1 MNLIVD
7 VGNTRVKLALFEQG
21 RLTEQC
27 GAETL
32 SAATLEG
39 LLGGRRADRAVIS
52 STRGPVPGI
61 VELVRRF
68 AYRVLEFTAAT
79 PVPIGNA
86 YLTPATLGRDRL
98 AAAVGAAALYPGRN
112 ALIVDLGTAVTI
124 DLLSA
129 DGIFRGGCISPG
141 MAMRFRALHE
151 YTASLQLCDAID
163 SERAVGRT
171 TDEAI
176 RLGVMNSIAFEIEG
190 YVARLEGE
198 FEDLCVI
205 FTGGDAK
212 FFVKRIK
219 NTIFA
224 NCNLVFYGL
233 NRILEYNASEEHL
246 D

>member
-98 AAAVGAAALYPGRN
+98 PPSVPPPSIR
-112 ALIVDLGTAVTI
+112 D
-124 DLLSA
+124 
-129 DGIFRGGCISPG
+129 
-141 MAMRFRALHE
+141 AMR
-151 YTASLQLCDAID
+151 
-163 SERAVGRT
+163 
-171 TDEAI
+171 
-176 RLGVMNSIAFEIEG
+176 
-190 YVARLEGE
+190 
-198 FEDLCVI
+198 
-205 FTGGDAK
+205 
-212 FFVKRIK
+212 
-219 NTIFA
+219 
-224 NCNLVFYGL
+224 
-233 NRILEYNASEEHL
+233 
-246 D
+246 

>member
-79 PVPIGNA
+79 PVPIA
-86 YLTPATLGRDRL
+86 TPTLRLRRWGATGWLPPSVPPPSIRD
-98 AAAVGAAALYPGRN
+98 
-112 ALIVDLGTAVTI
+112 
-124 DLLSA
+124 
-129 DGIFRGGCISPG
+129 
-141 MAMRFRALHE
+141 AMR
-151 YTASLQLCDAID
+151 
-163 SERAVGRT
+163 
-171 TDEAI
+171 
-176 RLGVMNSIAFEIEG
+176 
-190 YVARLEGE
+190 
-198 FEDLCVI
+198 
-205 FTGGDAK
+205 
-212 FFVKRIK
+212 
-219 NTIFA
+219 
-224 NCNLVFYGL
+224 
-233 NRILEYNASEEHL
+233 
-246 D
+246 

>member
-21 RLTEQC
+21 RLTRQC
-27 GAETL
+27 GAGIL
-32 SAATLEG
+32 SAAALEG

-86 YLTPATLGRDRL
+86 YLTPATLGARPVGRCRRCRRPLPGTQCADRRSGYGRDDRP
-98 AAAVGAAALYPGRN
+98 AVGRRRLP
-112 ALIVDLGTAVTI
+112 
-124 DLLSA
+124 
-129 DGIFRGGCISPG
+129 GGCISPG
-141 MAMRFRALHE
+141 MSMRFRALHD
-151 YTASLQLCDAID
+151 YTASLPLCDATD

-190 YVARLEGE
+190 YVARL
-198 FEDLCVI
+198 
-205 FTGGDAK
+205 GGNL
-212 FFVKRIK
+212 RIC
-219 NTIFA
+219 A
-224 NCNLVFYGL
+224 
-233 NRILEYNASEEHL
+233 
-246 D
+246 